1 MSVKLPRK
9 GSVSNPLTERR
20 DYEPVLIDEND
31 ERKYQIEGVNK
42 SSFRPY
48 YVIGKGGFGKVWKVQ
63 MKKSGKIYAM
73 KEMYKTKII
82 NKKSINSV
90 MNEKELLS
98 KLNHPLLVN
107 MSYAFQD
114 K

>member
-1 MSVKLPRK
+1 M
-9 GSVSNPLTERR
+9 
-20 DYEPVLIDEND
+20 
-31 ERKYQIEGVNK
+31 
-42 SSFRPY
+42 
-48 YVIGKGGFGKVWKVQ
+48 IGKGGFGKVWKVK

-90 MNEKELLS
+90 MNERHLLS
-98 KLNHPLLVN
+98 NLNHPLLVN